1 MPCCKSQCAFFAAVC
16 DDLAI
21 CRWTPVRLTSKVRI
35 PLGEEIARVGG
46 DAEWE
51 DDSLADLGVEVPDI
65 AVNEPVWLDPAC

>member
-1 MPCCKSQCAFFAAVC
+1 
-16 DDLAI
+16 
-21 CRWTPVRLTSKVRI
+21 VRLTSKVRI